1 MNIIHYKDAAMP
13 TSFDTQDARP
23 VMDRDVVVIG
33 AGPAGLMAAYT
44 LKKAGKSVA
53 VVEARDRVGRRTW
66 SGKVKDASGNEHLI
80 EIGGQWISPDQTRL
94 INLVEELGLKTF
106 SRYREGDSVY
116 IAPDGTRH
124 IYSGDVMPVSDETN
138 AEMNRL
144 IRLLNEK
151 DNAMDVNHPWAMK
164 DAEQLDAI
172 SFKDWLKEHTD
183 NHEAID
189 NVSIY
194 IASGMLTKPAHTFS
208 ALQAILMAASAGSFS
223 NLVDEDLILDKRVVG
238 GMQSVSLKLAEYLGD
253 DVFLDSPVRQLNWA
267 TAATTP
273 ADELNNIAADLRN
286 GVATD
291 SDAGEVTAYADKV
304 VVKAKNAVLA

>member
-1 MNIIHYKDAAMP
+1 MNDIHYRELSMS
-13 TSFDTQDARP
+13 TSFEVQQNRP
-23 VMDRDVVVIG
+23 VIERDVVVIG
-33 AGPAGLMAAYT
+33 AGPAGMMAAYT

-53 VVEARDRVGRRTW
+53 VVEARDRVGGRTW

-94 INLVEELGLKTF
+94 LNLVEELGLKTF
-106 SRYREGDSVY
+106 PRYREGDSVY

-138 AEMNRL
+138 AEMDRL

-151 DNAMDVNHPWAMK
+151 VNEMDVNHPWAMK

-172 SFKDWLKEHTD
+172 SFKDWLQAHTD
-183 NHEAID
+183 NQEAID

-223 NLVDEDLILDKRVVG
+223 NLVDEDFILDNRVVG
-238 GMQSVSLKLAEYLGD
+238 GM
-253 DVFLDSPVRQLNWA
+253 
-267 TAATTP
+267 
-273 ADELNNIAADLRN
+273 
-286 GVATD
+286 
-291 SDAGEVTAYADKV
+291 
-304 VVKAKNAVLA
+304 